1 MSKNLDEF
9 ISYLEKQIGQPYLWG
24 GQHTKLTP
32 ENYISVIEDR
42 ETDGSYDDGTSYV
55 DAVIEFCEEKF
66 DEGKTVLFAYDCSGL
81 GAYWL
86 QNVKQIIPHDANA
99 NSQMYMCSQLDTPE
113 PPEKGWWVFRTDSN
127 GKAVHVGYMV
137 DNTHLIEAKGRKYG
151 VVKTEWKEGDWD
163 CWGIPKVF
171 KNDILRDPET
181 HPEDYAVVIPLPDPE
196 PKKKV
201 VKVIKGSVNVRA
213 SDERNDKGKLIGKI
227 LFVAHKGKK
236 FDLIDVAPSGWY
248 HIETYKGPAYITNR
262 NDLTRIVEK

>member
-1 MSKNLDEF
+1 MLNDF
-9 ISYLEKQIGQPYLWG
+9 IEYLKEQIGQPYLWG

-66 DEGKTVLFAYDCSGL
+66 DEGKPVLFAYDCSGL

-86 QNVKQIIPHDANA
+86 QNVKRIIPHDANA
-99 NSQMYMCSQLDTPE
+99 NSLMHMCSQLNTPE

-151 VVKTEWKEGDWD
+151 VVETEWKDGDWD
-163 CWGIPKVF
+163 CWGIPLMF
-171 KNDILRDPET
+171 KREILDNPVG
-181 HPEDYAVVIPLPDPE
+181 PVVEIPLPDPE

-201 VKVIKGSVNVRA
+201 VKVIRGSVNVRA
-213 SDERNDKGKLIGKI
+213 SDERNDKGKLVGKI